1 MKYFF
6 EKTENISLK
15 RKMVMNSVFL
25 IFFIVFV
32 FAGCSNHNS
41 SAWNQSQTDDANNTP
56 AASVTQL
63 PIVTR
68 EPKVTESPTSSTT
81 SQAILSKNKKNFEGT
96 WNRTNVESSTQ
107 STIEIKNVTNDGFD
121 FSVEAF
127 YWSHTGFF
135 DGKAKFKSDNEAV
148 CEVINSEID
157 EVVDFIISLKN
168 NSLSIPQFDDNSLP
182 VGMCVTIDG
191 EYTKGEPQ
199 YTNTK
204 NYSLIVPNK
213 KIENII
219 KSKMNADDYSYFE
232 IAAIDGYVSKVNIDG
247 YNLYN
252 IDTATIGGYNAHIIV
267 TKNNMVYLWCGFSDL
282 QFYSNDK
289 NYSKNEIYL
298 KAKKLIK

>member
-15 RKMVMNSVFL
+15 SEMVMKSVL
-25 IFFIVFV
+25 LLFFIVFV

-41 SAWNQSQTDDANNTP
+41 SAGNQSQTDEATNTP
-56 AASVTQL
+56 SASVTQL
-63 PIVTR
+63 PTVTQ
-68 EPKVTESPTSSTT
+68 EPKVTETPTSSTT
-81 SQAILSKNKKNFEGT
+81 SQAILSQNKKNFEGT
-96 WNRTNVESSTQ
+96 WNRTNVESSTT

-127 YWSHTGFF
+127 YWSHSGTF
-135 DGKAKFKSDNEAV
+135 DGRAKFKSDNEAV
-148 CEVINSEID
+148 CEVIDSEID
-157 EVVDFIISLKN
+157 DVVDFIITLKN
-168 NSLSIPQFDDNSLP
+168 NTLSIPEFDENSLP
-182 VGMCVTIDG
+182 VGMSVTIDG
-191 EYTKGEPQ
+191 EYTKGAPH
-199 YTNTK
+199 YTNAK

-213 KIENII
+213 KIVNII

-232 IAAIDGYVSKVNIDG
+232 IAAHDGYVSKVNIDG

-252 IDTATIGGYNAHIIV
+252 IDTATIGGYSAHIIV
-267 TKNNMVYLWCGFSDL
+267 TKNNIVYLWCGFSDL

-289 NYSKNEIYL
+289 NYSRNEIYL